1 MIKNLQFYNYL
12 ILLLPLGFITGPL
25 ILEILLILITVLFF
39 FDVKK
44 SFFFELIKSFF
55 FKIFFCFSIYLILS
69 FFIFSRYNIGY
80 TYSLF
85 FIRYGFYFLAIIYF
99 ISKNLELKKLLLI
112 SFLIINLL
120 VAIDAITQF
129 IFGSNILG
137 FKIQDTLRISG
148 IFGDELILGSYLT
161 KTSIFLFTIIFFF
174 EKNYYLKFIALS
186 LIVINFTLIFLSGE
200 RSALFL
206 FMIYC
211 SFLFLILD
219 VKINYKFIFF
229 SIIILLASIT
239 LFTNQNVYK
248 RIFEQ
253 TIFDLMG
260 PNNLTKNFYNSDQII
275 IKNYDFDDCVNKR
288 NLENKECF
296 YKKNFYFFSATHQN
310 YFVTSFNIF
319 KNHIFFGSGPK
330 TFRIL
335 CKNEKYFVNRW
346 SCSSHPHNYYFQLLA
361 ETGVIG
367 ISILIIAYL
376 SIIIKIVKI
385 RLDKHL
391 NANHKNYYLV
401 LLGGLFINFFPIVP
415 TGNFFNNWLLIISLM
430 PVIFILDY
438 KNEHN

>member
-1 MIKNLQFYNYL
+1 MIKNLKFYNYL

-25 ILEILLILITVLFF
+25 ILEILLFLIAALFF
-39 FDVKK
+39 FEVKK
-44 SFFFELIKSFF
+44 KFFFELIKNFF

-69 FFIFSRYNIGY
+69 FLIFSRYNIGY

-85 FIRYGFYFLAIIYF
+85 FIRYGFYFLAIVYF

-112 SFLIINLL
+112 TFLIINLL

-148 IFGDELILGSYLT
+148 VFGKELILGSYLT
-161 KTSIFLFTIIFFF
+161 KTSIFLFTVIFFF
-174 EKNYYLKFIALS
+174 EKNYFLKFTALS
-186 LIVINFTLIFLSGE
+186 LIVINFILIFLSGE

-206 FMIYC
+206 FIIYC
-211 SFLFLILD
+211 FLLFLILD
-219 VKINYKFIFF
+219 VKIKYKFIF
-229 SIIILLASIT
+229 SSLIILLTSIT
-239 LFTNQNVYK
+239 LITNQNVYK

-260 PNNLTKNFYNSDQII
+260 PNNLTKNFYNSDQLI
-275 IKNYDFDDCVNKR
+275 IKNYDFDDCVIKK

-296 YKKNFYFFSATHQN
+296 YKKKFYFFSATHQN

-319 KNHIFFGSGPK
+319 KNHILFGSGPK
-330 TFRIL
+330 TYRVL

-361 ETGVIG
+361 ETGIIG
-367 ISILIIAYL
+367 LSILIIAYL
-376 SIIIKIVKI
+376 SIIIKIIKI
-385 RLDKHL
+385 RFDKNL
-391 NANHKNYYLV
+391 NANYKNYYLV

-430 PVIFILDY
+430 PIIFILDY
-438 KNEHN
+438 KNEPI

>member
-1 MIKNLQFYNYL
+1 MIKNLKFYNYL

-25 ILEILLILITVLFF
+25 ILEILLFLITALFF
-39 FDVKK
+39 FEVKK
-44 SFFFELIKSFF
+44 KFFFELIKNFF

-69 FFIFSRYNIGY
+69 FLIFSRYNIGY

-85 FIRYGFYFLAIIYF
+85 FIRYGFYFLAIVYF

-112 SFLIINLL
+112 TFLIINLL

-148 IFGDELILGSYLT
+148 VFGKELILGSYLT
-161 KTSIFLFTIIFFF
+161 KTSIFLFTVIFFF
-174 EKNYYLKFIALS
+174 EKNYFLKFTALS
-186 LIVINFTLIFLSGE
+186 LIVINFILIFLSGE

-206 FMIYC
+206 FIIYC
-211 SFLFLILD
+211 FFLFLILD
-219 VKINYKFIFF
+219 VKIKYKFIF
-229 SIIILLASIT
+229 SSLIILLASIT
-239 LFTNQNVYK
+239 LITNQNVYK

-260 PNNLTKNFYNSDQII
+260 PNNLTKNFYNSDQLI
-275 IKNYDFDDCVNKR
+275 IKNYDFDDCVIKK

-296 YKKNFYFFSATHQN
+296 YKKKFYFFSATHQN

-319 KNHIFFGSGPK
+319 KNHILFGSGPK
-330 TFRIL
+330 TYRVL

-361 ETGVIG
+361 ETGIIG
-367 ISILIIAYL
+367 LSILIIAYL
-376 SIIIKIVKI
+376 SIIIKIIKI
-385 RLDKHL
+385 RFDKNL
-391 NANHKNYYLV
+391 NANYKNYYLV

-430 PVIFILDY
+430 PIIFILDY
-438 KNEHN
+438 KNEPI

>member
-1 MIKNLQFYNYL
+1 MIKNLKFYNYL

-25 ILEILLILITVLFF
+25 ILEILLFLITALFF
-39 FDVKK
+39 FEVKK
-44 SFFFELIKSFF
+44 KFFFELIKNFF

-69 FFIFSRYNIGY
+69 FLIFSRYNIGY

-85 FIRYGFYFLAIIYF
+85 FIRYGFYFLAIVYF

-112 SFLIINLL
+112 TFLIINLL

-148 IFGDELILGSYLT
+148 VFGKELILGSYLT
-161 KTSIFLFTIIFFF
+161 KTSIFLFTVIFFF
-174 EKNYYLKFIALS
+174 EKNYFLKFTALS
-186 LIVINFTLIFLSGE
+186 LIVINFILIFLSGE

-206 FMIYC
+206 FIIYC
-211 SFLFLILD
+211 FLLFLILD
-219 VKINYKFIFF
+219 VKIKYKFIF
-229 SIIILLASIT
+229 SSLIILLTSIT
-239 LFTNQNVYK
+239 LITNQNVYK

-260 PNNLTKNFYNSDQII
+260 PNNLTKNFYNSDQLI
-275 IKNYDFDDCVNKR
+275 IKNYDFDDCVIKKNLKNK
-288 NLENKECF
+288 KCF
-296 YKKNFYFFSATHQN
+296 YKKKFYFFSATHQN

-319 KNHIFFGSGPK
+319 KNHILFGSGPK
-330 TFRIL
+330 TYRVL

-361 ETGVIG
+361 ETGIIG
-367 ISILIIAYL
+367 LSILIIAYL
-376 SIIIKIVKI
+376 SIIIKIIKI
-385 RLDKHL
+385 RFDKNL
-391 NANHKNYYLV
+391 NANYKNYYLV

-430 PVIFILDY
+430 PIIFILDY
-438 KNEHN
+438 KNEPI

>member
-1 MIKNLQFYNYL
+1 MIKNLKFYNYL

-25 ILEILLILITVLFF
+25 ILEILLFLITALFF
-39 FDVKK
+39 FEVKK
-44 SFFFELIKSFF
+44 KFFFELIKNFF

-69 FFIFSRYNIGY
+69 FLIFSRYNIGY

-85 FIRYGFYFLAIIYF
+85 FIRYGFYFLAIVYF

-112 SFLIINLL
+112 TFLIINLL

-148 IFGDELILGSYLT
+148 VFGKELILGSYLT
-161 KTSIFLFTIIFFF
+161 KTSIFLFTVIFFF
-174 EKNYYLKFIALS
+174 EKNYFLKFTALS
-186 LIVINFTLIFLSGE
+186 LIVINFILIFLSGE

-206 FMIYC
+206 FIIYC
-211 SFLFLILD
+211 FLLFLILD
-219 VKINYKFIFF
+219 VKIKYKFIF
-229 SIIILLASIT
+229 SSLIILLTSIT
-239 LFTNQNVYK
+239 LITNQNVYK

-260 PNNLTKNFYNSDQII
+260 PNNLTKNFYNSDQLI
-275 IKNYDFDDCVNKR
+275 IKNYDFDDCVIKK

-296 YKKNFYFFSATHQN
+296 YKKKFYFFSATHQN

-319 KNHIFFGSGPK
+319 KNHILFGSGPK
-330 TFRIL
+330 TYRVL

-361 ETGVIG
+361 ETGIIG
-367 ISILIIAYL
+367 LSILIIAYL
-376 SIIIKIVKI
+376 SIIIKIIKI
-385 RLDKHL
+385 RFDKNL
-391 NANHKNYYLV
+391 NANYKNYYLV

-430 PVIFILDY
+430 PIIFILDY
-438 KNEHN
+438 KNEPI